1 MSPDLHLIFEIIG
14 VGTDCIDL
22 GSATESDV
30 KIFITSDKPSVAVA
44 ELCVSNMIS
53 LLRYTYRMS
62 NDLKLNHWNP
72 IQGRELRSCTVGI
85 VGVGSIGRE
94 VIKRVHAFG
103 AKLIGYGRTWDEE
116 FANKFGVDRRTL
128 TEVFKE
134 SDIITIHLPL
144 TPETK
149 GLISEEVIQLT
160 KSKALILNTS
170 RAGVIDNIAL
180 AKSIKSNKLSGAAVD
195 VFDEERDPYPY
206 GELDE
211 VILTPHIGSH
221 TIETRKSMEEMAA
234 KNLVIYDSLSKQTD
248 ASKINDILSYID
260 KHSVN

>member
-1 MSPDLHLIFEIIG
+1 M
-14 VGTDCIDL
+14 
-22 GSATESDV
+22 
-30 KIFITSDKPSVAVA
+30 
-44 ELCVSNMIS
+44 
-53 LLRYTYRMS
+53 
-62 NDLKLNHWNP
+62 
-72 IQGRELRSCTVGI
+72 
-85 VGVGSIGRE
+85 
-94 VIKRVHAFG
+94 
-103 AKLIGYGRTWDEE
+103 
-116 FANKFGVDRRTL
+116 
-128 TEVFKE
+128 
-134 SDIITIHLPL
+134 